1 MQAEE
6 ERVSQLEEAIAT
18 AYADLSEFISCQSMT
33 AAETSDCE
41 AVIAAMQDGYEAC
54 LAESEDDRG
63 FTCDQII
70 SYVSTAADKCD
81 AGDTSVTSDFCGE
94 LS

>member
-1 MQAEE
+1 
-6 ERVSQLEEAIAT
+6 
-18 AYADLSEFISCQSMT
+18 MT
-33 AAETSDCE
+33 IAETSDCE
-41 AVIAAMQDGYEAC
+41 EIIAAMQDGYEAC
-54 LAESEDDRG
+54 LAESEADRG